1 MKNIKAVIFDMDGL
15 IFDTESIYYRGS
27 QEVADELGIPY
38 DAEVYNRFLG
48 VGDSEIWATYHQMY
62 DEEFGAD
69 LVNDFIKL
77 SYERVV
83 DYLKSGVAEMKPGLL
98 ELLSYLEEN
107 NIPKI
112 VASSNNID
120 IIEDLL
126 KKNNLLDRFS
136 KIVSVEDVKN
146 AKPDP
151 EIFNKAHEVLGI
163 DKDNLLILEDSNN
176 GVIAGHAAGI
186 PVIMVPDLI
195 QPDEELRSKTIAVLD
210 SLADVPA
217 FIENNK

>member
-62 DEEFGAD
+62 DEEFGSD

-112 VASSNNID
+112 VASSNNKD

-126 KKNNLLDRFS
+126 KKNNLFDRFS
-136 KIVSVEDVKN
+136 NIVSVEDVKN

-163 DKDNLLILEDSNN
+163 DMDNLLILEDSNN

-186 PVIMVPDLI
+186 PVIMIPDLI

-217 FIENNK
+217 FIEDNK

>member
-98 ELLSYLEEN
+98 ELLSYLEKN

-176 GVIAGHAAGI
+176 GVIAGHAADI

-217 FIENNK
+217 FIEDNK

>member
-15 IFDTESIYYRGS
+15 IFGTESIYYRGS

-112 VASSNNID
+112 VASSNTID

-126 KKNNLLDRFS
+126 KKNNLLDSFS

-151 EIFNKAHEVLGI
+151 EIFNKAQEVLGI

-217 FIENNK
+217 FIEDNK